1 MNGKSQFFQNI
12 EKHILAN
19 YRSNGCLS
27 EEIDQWIEKYKEIYE
42 ANLTAEKIK
51 LLSLICES
59 ILHFDNKDK
68 LKRLIDKYCSLD
80 EMKAFLQQ
88 QLLVSNNQVNWL
100 KGHSKNNEMLI
111 LKTISNVFEF
121 LLNEFG
127 IDEKDVY
134 YKIQPEGNECVRS
147 VISAYIIEMMKLF
160 YHLVNGD
167 NNNNNNNN
175 NNNRK
180 RKHKTRHH
188 RQPRPKRQRKGIKDE
203 EMEEE
208 EEGGGEKEKVV
219 VAAVLVEDEDDDDE
233 EEEEE
238 VEEDDE
244 EEEKK
249 VVAAA
254 AVMGGTTADDE
265 GKNKRGKKASK
276 SIKNRRIDDDND
288 KSHIYD
294 NNKNDDEDEIKER
307 GQRQKTIIIK
317 NLRRLIKKFIK
328 HLVDYLEKEN
338 VTKSANEIIAY
349 IISPP
354 TPQ

>member
-27 EEIDQWIEKYKEIYE
+27 EKIDRWIEKYKEIYE

-59 ILHFDNKDK
+59 ILHIDNKDK

-100 KGHSKNNEMLI
+100 KGQFKNNEMLI
-111 LKTISNVFEF
+111 LKTLSNVFEF

-134 YKIQPEGNECVRS
+134 KIQQEGNECVRS

-160 YHLVNGD
+160 YHLVNHD

-175 NNNRK
+175 NSRK

-208 EEGGGEKEKVV
+208 EGEGGGGRGEKVIVVAVVEDKEKDDEEKEE
-219 VAAVLVEDEDDDDE
+219 AEEDED
-233 EEEEE
+233 
-238 VEEDDE
+238 
-244 EEEKK
+244 EEKK

-254 AVMGGTTADDE
+254 ADDDDDEEE
-265 GKNKRGKKASK
+265 GKNKREKKASK
-276 SIKNRRIDDDND
+276 NIKNRIDND
-288 KSHIYD
+288 NKSHIYD
-294 NNKNDDEDEIKER
+294 NKNDDEEEKIMIKER
-307 GQRQKTIIIK
+307 GQPQKMMII
-317 NLRRLIKKFIK
+317 LRLIEKFI
-328 HLVDYLEKEN
+328 HDLVDYLRKEN
-338 VTKSANEIIAY
+338 VTKSADEIIMY
-349 IISPP
+349 IISP

>member
-27 EEIDQWIEKYKEIYE
+27 EKIDRWIEKYKEIYE

-59 ILHFDNKDK
+59 ILHIDNKDK

-100 KGHSKNNEMLI
+100 KGQFKNNEMLI
-111 LKTISNVFEF
+111 LKTLSNVFEF

-134 YKIQPEGNECVRS
+134 KIQQEGNECVRS

-160 YHLVNGD
+160 YHLVNHD

-175 NNNRK
+175 SRK

-208 EEGGGEKEKVV
+208 EGEGGGGRGEKVIVVAVVEDKEKDDEEKEE
-219 VAAVLVEDEDDDDE
+219 AEEDED
-233 EEEEE
+233 
-238 VEEDDE
+238 
-244 EEEKK
+244 EEKK

-254 AVMGGTTADDE
+254 AADDDEEEEE
-265 GKNKRGKKASK
+265 GKNKREKKASK
-276 SIKNRRIDDDND
+276 NIKNRIDND
-288 KSHIYD
+288 NKSHIYD
-294 NNKNDDEDEIKER
+294 NKNDDEEEKIMIKER
-307 GQRQKTIIIK
+307 GQPQKMMII
-317 NLRRLIKKFIK
+317 LRLIEKFI
-328 HLVDYLEKEN
+328 HDLVDYLRKEN
-338 VTKSANEIIAY
+338 VTKSADEIIMY
-349 IISPP
+349 IISP